1 MDIKTFL
8 TKYGLRADEF
18 LDEFFLDKKKKAKK
32 ISPIAVQML
41 DLYREHL
48 RGGKKARGA
57 LMVLGYQLAGGKEGK
72 KILKAS
78 LFLEIMH
85 SFLLI
90 HDDVMD
96 KALLRRGRAT
106 PEVFYQKLSKKK
118 NFSGDQKHFAL
129 SMTIDLG
136 DLGVFLAQ
144 EALTESGFSKEK
156 LFDCQREA
164 NLIYQK
170 VAFGQALD
178 IFGEKQGQ
186 FDENYVL
193 KIHQL
198 KTADYSVSG
207 PLRLGAILAG
217 APKELLG
224 NLTDYGLKLGIA
236 FQIQDDYLGVFGDEK
251 TLGKEIGS
259 DIKEGKAT
267 LLILRA
273 KKGAS
278 QKQRDFLKRTYGKNN
293 LSRKEIDQVRII
305 FQETG
310 ADRFSLERAEKLT
323 KEAKKSINKI
333 TKDKQK
339 RVLLEQLADYMIKRN
354 K

>member
-8 TKYGLRADEF
+8 IEYGSQADRF
-18 LDEFFLDKKKKAKK
+18 LDDFFSDKKKEAKK
-32 ISPIAVQML
+32 ISSIATQML
-41 DLYREHL
+41 DLYQEHL

-57 LMVLGYQLAGGKEGK
+57 LMVLGYQLAGGKERK

-96 KALLRRGRAT
+96 KALLRRGKPT
-106 PEVFYQKLSKKK
+106 PEIFYQKLSQKK

-144 EALTESGFSKEK
+144 EALVESGFSKDR

-170 VAFGQALD
+170 VVFGQALD
-178 IFGEKQGQ
+178 IFGEKQDQ
-186 FDENYVL
+186 FGEDYVL
-193 KIHQL
+193 KIHRL
-198 KTADYSVSG
+198 KTADYSISG

-217 APKELLG
+217 APKELLS

-251 TLGKEIGS
+251 TLGKEVGS

-267 LLILRA
+267 LLILKA
-273 KKGAS
+273 KQKAD
-278 QKQRDFLKRTYGKNN
+278 QKQRDFLRQTYGKSH
-293 LSRKEIDQVRII
+293 LSRGEIDQVRAI
-305 FQETG
+305 FQETK
-310 ADRFSLERAEKLT
+310 ADQFSLKKATKLT
-323 KEAKKSINKI
+323 EVAKKSINKI
-333 TKDKQK
+333 TRNKQK